1 MEKNEKKRLLLFLA
15 VAYGLTLLMSI
26 FMFMCFKADKDMTA
40 FVNVQMTYPACGVI
54 LGLLIWGNKEKK
66 LPKAGFIVFLV
77 TSALMMVLAIAS
89 TFMPHVM
96 TEVNGGQVSNW
107 NLYSQYLLMAGSAI
121 AYILFWVCGKEKRRN
136 AGLSRTKVL
145 LSIGM
150 VVLFVVLYIARIYV
164 SGFLTQTFLK
174 PDAGIIAE
182 INGLLTNP
190 AVLSS
195 ALIILVNFPLTFIA
209 FLGEEYGWRYYLQ
222 PILQKKFGLRLG
234 VIILGVVWGAWHG
247 VLDFIFYSTTTGL
260 QYFLAQIITCI
271 ALAIFMGYAYMKTG
285 NIWAIALMHFINN
298 NYIAV
303 FAGGDATVIQNQTV
317 SWAQIPILF
326 VQSLVFALFI
336 LAPVYKNKNKED
348 ELEAKVS

>member
-1 MEKNEKKRLLLFLA
+1 MEKNEKKRLVLFLA
-15 VAYGLTLLMSI
+15 VAYGLTLIMSI

-54 LGLLIWGNKEKK
+54 LGLLIWGNKERK

-77 TSALMMVLAIAS
+77 TAALMMVVAIAS
-89 TFMPHVM
+89 TFMAHQM
-96 TEVNGGQVSNW
+96 SEINGGQISNW
-107 NLYSQYLLMAGSAI
+107 NLYSQYVLMAGSTI

-136 AGLSRTKVL
+136 AGLSRTKVK
-145 LSIGM
+145 LSIVM
-150 VVLFVVLYIARIYV
+150 VVLFVVLYIARMYV
-164 SGFLTQTFLK
+164 SGFLTQTFIA
-174 PDAGIIAE
+174 PDMNVVAE

-190 AVLSS
+190 SVLSS
-195 ALIILVNFPLTFIA
+195 AVIVLVNFPLMFIA

-234 VIILGVVWGAWHG
+234 VIILGVAWGTWHG

-260 QYFLAQIITCI
+260 QYFTAQIITCI

-285 NIWAIALMHFINN
+285 NIWAIAMMHFINN

-303 FAGGDATVIQNQTV
+303 FAGGDATVIQNQTIT
-317 SWAQIPILF
+317 WAQIPIAV

-336 LAPVYKNKNKED
+336 LAPIYKNKKE
-348 ELEAKVS
+348 EEVLEAKAS